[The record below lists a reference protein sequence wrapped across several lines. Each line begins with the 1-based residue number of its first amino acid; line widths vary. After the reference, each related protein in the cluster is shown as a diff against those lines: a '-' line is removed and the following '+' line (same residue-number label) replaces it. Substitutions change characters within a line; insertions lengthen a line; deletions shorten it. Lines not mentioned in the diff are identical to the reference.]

1 MADYTLKIIVN
12 AEDRASGALRG
23 IRGALADLG
32 GNVKLLGAVA
42 LSGLGAVAG
51 AAAGAGAALG
61 KLAIDAAPLQDIR
74 AAFEGLA
81 GSAGKSA
88 DEMLTALEKSSGG
101 MISQRDLML
110 SFNKAA
116 QLVSTD
122 FAVRLPE
129 AMQYLSKVAAS
140 TGQDMGFL
148 LDSLVVGVGRLSP
161 LILDNLGIQ
170 VSLSEATERA
180 AQMFGLEANKLSES
194 QVQAGM
200 MALVLERL
208 RDNTAAMPD
217 VTRSA
222 AAQWARL
229 RATLANLKDE
239 VGLAFVPALS
249 SLLSALQP
257 LIQAALPVLSGL
269 LERAGTAASAV
280 ASAIGAFISQVAA
293 GVDPIVALQNVL
305 AQFGLGEVAA
315 VIGQVRDALAV
326 LWEQIKPYVEQIVSW
341 VSQHVELKDVLI
353 ALGIAIAA
361 VVIPALASLVS
372 AVAPVVAAGAL
383 LIAAVAAI
391 RAAWESD
398 FLGIRTFVE
407 NTLVAIQQWWAAHG
421 EQVIATVRAFLATLK
436 EAWERF
442 TAFLR
447 EIFAAFRAAFEGDW
461 YAFGEHL
468 RNAWDMA
475 WENIKQIARTAINWF
490 GSVDWGEVG
499 RAIISGIADGIRN
512 AANWLADAARDA
524 ARAALEA
531 AKGFLGIRSPSR
543 LFAEEVGKPIVE
555 GWIKGVEALTPRL
568 GLAVAGV
575 AANTVAVAARP
586 LESRTI
592 IIYGGVTVQG
602 GGTMTDVLRQ
612 LWEAGYA

>member
-88 DEMLTALEKSSGG
+88 EEMLAALERASGG

-110 SFNKAA
+110 VFNKAA
-116 QLVSTD
+116 QLVSAD

-180 AQMFGLEANKLSES
+180 AQMFGLEADQLSES

-200 MALVLERL
+200 MALVLEKL

-217 VTRSA
+217 VTQGA

-269 LERAGTAASAV
+269 LERAGAAASAV
-280 ASAIGAFISQVAA
+280 ASAIGAFISQIAA
-293 GVDPIVALQNVL
+293 GIDPIVALQNVL

-361 VVIPALASLVS
+361 VVMALASLVS

-383 LIAAVAAI
+383 LIAAVAAV
-391 RAAWESD
+391 RTAWEND

-407 NTLVAIQQWWAAHG
+407 NTLTTIRQWWAAHG
-421 EQVIATVRAFLATLK
+421 EQVITTVRAFLTALK

-442 TAFLR
+442 TAFWR

-490 GSVDWGEVG
+490 KSVDWGEVG
-499 RAIISGIADGIRN
+499 RAIISGIADGIRA

-543 LFAEEVGKPIVE
+543 LFAEEVGRPIVE
-555 GWIKGVEALTPRL
+555 GWIRGIEALTPRL
-568 GLAVAGV
+568 GLAVAGA
-575 AANTVAVAARP
+575 AANTAAVATRP
-586 LESRTI
+586 LESRTV
-592 IIYGGVTVQG
+592 IIYGGITVQG